1 MVEDIISTLI
11 EQLKQTHIQQQQ
23 IIFAIVQAYTRA
35 DISIEDTTPVHTA
48 AFPTV
53 IPGFVPI
60 YCRGDLVTIVN
71 RVRRPLNRP
80 IDINDQNAI
89 VLEVVSTSRF
99 NMLTSNGTVTWRDPK
114 NLKHRQD
121 D

>member
-1 MVEDIISTLI
+1 MVEDEISTLI

-23 IIFAIVQAYTRA
+23 IIIAIEQAYSRV

-53 IPGFVPI
+53 IPVFVPI

-71 RVRRPLNRP
+71 KERRPLNRP
-80 IDINDQNAI
+80 IDINDRNAI
-89 VLEVVSTSRF
+89 ILEVVSTSRI
-99 NMLTSNGTVTWRDPK
+99 NIRTSNGTVTWRAPK